1 MLDLMLDRTSK
12 FARRLLIGGRVQG
25 AEYRP
30 FVCRLAHG
38 LSLKGRV
45 RNVSGQVQIHV
56 GGQRRGGYHLMCDAR
71 RNDAVARPRDRER
84 RVAKPLAAL
93 FPADGYALVQAVR
106 PASCQFGACAAG
118 PGCATEAEHGTV
130 QRGAHRRRVPESAA
144 HRTSQ
149 GTALLDNAGF
159 QVRLPMLVPVNDAG
173 VCLGQV
179 MEFLYSGLRTMNE
192 DRILLAHGNGG
203 RFMRELITEVFAKHL
218 ANPALDTDADAVLL
232 PGLSGEIM
240 VTTDGFTV
248 QPLEFPG
255 GNLGSLAVHGVVNDL
270 AVAGAEPRYFTLSAI
285 IEEGLEVAVLERLI
299 ASFACAAKEN
309 GVQVAAGDTKV
320 VRRGEGGGLYVSV
333 AGIGVRAARQ
343 PLHLKQ
349 ISPGDRV
356 LVSGPVGDHG
366 ISVMLARE
374 QFGLSGEVQS
384 DSASVLPLARAVWN
398 LSGVKFLRDPT
409 RGGLATVAHEIAH
422 ATACTVVLEQ
432 KRIPV
437 RDAVASVCEML
448 GYDPY
453 YLACEG
459 RIVVV
464 AAPEAAESVLSAWH
478 ALPGGEDAAL
488 IGRINAGR
496 AQVVLETELGG
507 RRVLDELEDDPL
519 PRIC

>member
-1 MLDLMLDRTSK
+1 
-12 FARRLLIGGRVQG
+12 
-25 AEYRP
+25 
-30 FVCRLAHG
+30 
-38 LSLKGRV
+38 
-45 RNVSGQVQIHV
+45 
-56 GGQRRGGYHLMCDAR
+56 
-71 RNDAVARPRDRER
+71 
-84 RVAKPLAAL
+84 
-93 FPADGYALVQAVR
+93 
-106 PASCQFGACAAG
+106 
-118 PGCATEAEHGTV
+118 
-130 QRGAHRRRVPESAA
+130 
-144 HRTSQ
+144 
-149 GTALLDNAGF
+149 
-159 QVRLPMLVPVNDAG
+159 
-173 VCLGQV
+173 
-179 MEFLYSGLRTMNE
+179 MNE

-398 LSGVKFLRDPT
+398 RSGVKFLRDPT